1 MIEQWI
7 LVVNS
12 LSVITPIFLINFNDQ
27 HQAGLSWWGVWRNKC
42 PQVDR
47 VGLSW
52 QGQVVDIQLEY
63 SWSISVMLNNAP
75 NYLGREAPVF
85 CSVQILHIMTILS
98 LASFTDQVVCLHRV
112 LIILTQF
119 TRQSDLPVQWQ
130 CSADWRILKCSTI
143 VVVIKQL
150 HLSSPPLSAVTL

>member
-85 CSVQILHIMTILS
+85 CLVEILHITTDRYHWPPSQIKWF
-98 LASFTDQVVCLHRV
+98 AFTVSWWFSHRIHTAV
-112 LIILTQF
+112 WPGS
-119 TRQSDLPVQWQ
+119 RVVQWD
-130 CSADWRILKCSTI
+130 CWRIVYLYNAQLDI
-143 VVVIKQL
+143 FVVNC
-150 HLSSPPLSAVTL
+150 